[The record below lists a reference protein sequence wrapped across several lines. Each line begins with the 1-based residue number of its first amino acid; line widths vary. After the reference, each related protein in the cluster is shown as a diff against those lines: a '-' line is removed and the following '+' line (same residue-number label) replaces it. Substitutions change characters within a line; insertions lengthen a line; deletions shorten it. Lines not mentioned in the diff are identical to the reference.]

1 MPSEDVLARLEALEA
16 RVRARD
22 AEIERLK
29 RSPEAA
35 PREPTAQ
42 ELMLRQRAENRRSLS
57 FFPQAQD
64 RIQTLHNAMT
74 GLSIPFARKA
84 TALYWLRFGRWP
96 DARRLT
102 PEQATLLRSDARRL
116 QNAGNVPA
124 ERSGVEWPTET
135 TARGGRGAAGAR
147 GPGARRGGG
156 PARSGVSRRDRAH
169 GRVHLASAARTLGR
183 QAAAG
188 PSARVATRGQL
199 RAEVTTPRTGR
210 PPPLTTL
217 FPPRRG
223 SRRAARLSSGAR
235 LFFTAYGP
243 CGRVKASTWVAMASA
258 SRVEG

>member
-84 TALYWLRFGRWP
+84 TALSWLRFGRWP

-102 PEQATLLRSDARRL
+102 PEQATLLRSDARRF

-124 ERSGVEWPTET
+124 ERSGVEWP
-135 TARGGRGAAGAR
+135 
-147 GPGARRGGG
+147 PRR
-156 PARSGVSRRDRAH
+156 P
-169 GRVHLASAARTLGR
+169 L
-183 QAAAG
+183 
-188 PSARVATRGQL
+188 
-199 RAEVTTPRTGR
+199 AEVVAQLEREAQVLEEAVAQLEAVYPAVIERMGGYIAQALR
-210 PPPLTTL
+210 E
-217 FPPRRG
+217 RWDAKRQQ
-223 SRRAARLSSGAR
+223 AQAR
-235 LFFTAYGP
+235 
-243 CGRVKASTWVAMASA
+243 
-258 SRVEG
+258 E